1 MTAAISCLITLFW
14 RLPRFAR
21 NDAVEQTTMLNKL
34 SLIIVLIF
42 SSLIFTQTIFA
53 ADANKQL
60 EQILSL
66 KQAPAGIVFEIVTG
80 AANSLEW
87 ALPKTQKIIKKLRAR
102 FPKLDIAIVT
112 HGDEQF
118 ALKTTNDKK
127 YKKVHSLTQQLVQ
140 KDNVPLH
147 VCGTYA
153 SWKNVSEEEF
163 PDYVD
168 VTAAG
173 PATINDYV
181 ALGYI
186 LIKL

>member
-1 MTAAISCLITLFW
+1 MPNKFPLLI
-14 RLPRFAR
+14 A
-21 NDAVEQTTMLNKL
+21 
-34 SLIIVLIF
+34 LIF
-42 SSLIFTQTIFA
+42 SSLFFIQVSYANDT
-53 ADANKQL
+53 NKQI
-60 EQILSL
+60 EDILSL
-66 KQAPAGIVFEIVTG
+66 KEAPAGIVFEIVTG
-80 AANSLEW
+80 ATNSLEW
-87 ALPKTQKIIKKLRAR
+87 ALPEIQGYIKELRTH

-118 ALKTTNDKK
+118 ALKATNDKK
-127 YKKVHSLTQQLVQ
+127 YKKIHSLTQQLVQ
-140 KDNVPLH
+140 KDHVPLH

-153 SWKNVSEEEF
+153 SWKNVTEEEF

>member
-1 MTAAISCLITLFW
+1 MK
-14 RLPRFAR
+14 
-21 NDAVEQTTMLNKL
+21 NKL
-34 SLIIVLIF
+34 TLIITIIL
-42 SSLIFTQTIFA
+42 SSLFFTQVSH
-53 ADANKQL
+53 ANDPGKQVKD
-60 EQILSL
+60 ILAL
-66 KQAPAGIVFEIVTG
+66 QEAPAGIVFEIVTG

-87 ALPKTQKIIKKLRAR
+87 ALPEAQNYIKELRVR
-102 FPKLDIAIVT
+102 FPELDIAIVT
-112 HGDEQF
+112 HGNEQF
-118 ALKTTNDKK
+118 ALKSNNNKK

-140 KDNVPLH
+140 KDHVPLH

-163 PDYVD
+163 PDYVN
-168 VTAAG
+168 VAAAG

>member
-1 MTAAISCLITLFW
+1 M
-14 RLPRFAR
+14 P
-21 NDAVEQTTMLNKL
+21 NKL
-34 SLIIVLIF
+34 KLFIALILSPLLFLQVSL
-42 SSLIFTQTIFA
+42 A
-53 ADANKQL
+53 ANTNKQI
-60 EQILSL
+60 EDIISL
-66 KQAPAGIVFEIVTG
+66 KEAPEGVVFEIVTG

-87 ALPKTQKIIKKLRAR
+87 ALPKTQSYIKKLRTR
-102 FPKLDIAIVT
+102 FPKLEIAIVT
-112 HGDEQF
+112 HGNEQF
-118 ALKTTNDKK
+118 ALKTNNNKK
-127 YKKVHSLTQQLVQ
+127 YKKIHSLTQQLVN
-140 KDNVPLH
+140 DDHVPLH

-173 PATINDYV
+173 PATINDYI

>member
-1 MTAAISCLITLFW
+1 M
-14 RLPRFAR
+14 P
-21 NDAVEQTTMLNKL
+21 NK
-34 SLIIVLIF
+34 VTLIF
-42 SSLIFTQTIFA
+42 AL
-53 ADANKQL
+53 
-60 EQILSL
+60 ILSYFIFP
-66 KQAPAGIVFEIVTG
+66 QAILASDSYNKIETILSQKEAPTGIVFEIVT
-80 AANSLEW
+80 ATTNSLNW
-87 ALPKTQKIIKKLRAR
+87 ALPKAKKHIKKLRAR

-118 ALKTTNDKK
+118 ALQTKNNKK
-127 YKKVHSLTQQLVQ
+127 FKKVHSLTQQLVSE
-140 KDNVPLH
+140 DNVPLH

-153 SWKNVSEEEF
+153 SWKNVAEEEF

-173 PATINDYV
+173 PATINDYI

>member
-1 MTAAISCLITLFW
+1 M
-14 RLPRFAR
+14 P
-21 NDAVEQTTMLNKL
+21 NKL
-34 SLIIVLIF
+34 TLILVLIF
-42 SSLIFTQTIFA
+42 TNLLFTQATLA
-53 ADANKQL
+53 SEANNKV
-60 EQILSL
+60 EHILSL
-66 KQAPAGIVFEIVTG
+66 SEAPTGVVFEIVTG
-80 AANSLEW
+80 SNNSLEW
-87 ALPKTQKIIKKLRAR
+87 ALPKIQQYIKKLRTR
-102 FPKLDIAIVT
+102 FPTLEIAIAT

-118 ALKTTNDKK
+118 ALKTSNNKK
-127 YKKVHSLTQQLVQ
+127 FKKVHSLTQQLVSEE
-140 KDNVPLH
+140 NVPLH

-153 SWKNVSEEEF
+153 SWRNVGEEEF